1 MKDEF
6 EYTIEEISRTLNISK
21 ERCRQ
26 ILLVALKKLK
36 NPKFKNKFDNINDI
50 ISELNNAK

>member
-6 EYTIEEISRTLNISK
+6 EYTIEEISKTLNISK

-26 ILLVALKKLK
+26 ILLVTLKKLK

-50 ISELNNAK
+50 ISELNSAK